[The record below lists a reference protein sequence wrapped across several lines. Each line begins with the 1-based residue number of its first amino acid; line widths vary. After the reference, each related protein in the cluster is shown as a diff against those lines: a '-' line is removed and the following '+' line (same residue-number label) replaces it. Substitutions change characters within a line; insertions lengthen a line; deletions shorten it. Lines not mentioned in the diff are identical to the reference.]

1 MSMRIASAEIVSV
14 FFMLI
19 ILLSLRTNTEKK
31 SVSNRVFLALTVSAT
46 VGLISDALSYI
57 TEEYRGNEFIQA
69 VINVLAFATIDICI
83 ALFSFYLILLI
94 RRKVNVSYRPVY
106 PAVAISAL
114 NILLIILGTFNGRF
128 FIVKD
133 HHFVYG
139 PWSDFLI
146 VMPVFGMIA
155 VLVVMIFYSKNLGKR
170 NTVVLASFVF
180 FPVISAVILIFIP
193 KYGLGYLATAL
204 SCAVVYTFIRRT
216 EIDEANNREQIIKEV
231 ISLDTLTGLLNRRG
245 FNEAVEQASGHEA
258 LGVVFCDL
266 NALKYTNDQFGH
278 EAGDAYILRF
288 ADLLRRIFDNLGP
301 ICRISGDEFVVLLYD
316 ISEDQFGSLKE
327 QLNCAIRE
335 NDRLASV
342 GYAYGNHEKAMKLVR
357 YAEQEMYE
365 DKSRYYAETG
375 MDRRRENANTVIPKR

>member
-31 SVSNRVFLALTVSAT
+31 SVSNRVFLAFTVSAT

-170 NTVVLASFVF
+170 NTVVLAS
-180 FPVISAVILIFIP
+180 
-193 KYGLGYLATAL
+193 
-204 SCAVVYTFIRRT
+204 
-216 EIDEANNREQIIKEV
+216 
-231 ISLDTLTGLLNRRG
+231 
-245 FNEAVEQASGHEA
+245 
-258 LGVVFCDL
+258 
-266 NALKYTNDQFGH
+266 
-278 EAGDAYILRF
+278 
-288 ADLLRRIFDNLGP
+288 
-301 ICRISGDEFVVLLYD
+301 
-316 ISEDQFGSLKE
+316 
-327 QLNCAIRE
+327 
-335 NDRLASV
+335 V
-342 GYAYGNHEKAMKLVR
+342 GYAYGNHEKVMKLVG